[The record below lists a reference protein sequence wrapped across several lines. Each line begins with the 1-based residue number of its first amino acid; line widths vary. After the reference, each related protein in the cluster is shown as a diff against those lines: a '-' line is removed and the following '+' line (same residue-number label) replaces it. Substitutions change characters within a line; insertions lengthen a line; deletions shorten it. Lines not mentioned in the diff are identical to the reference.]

1 MAFKFSTGLRNG
13 MLNNQGFKEAMDGG
27 FLDIFAGTVPSSADD
42 ALGSATLLCTIS
54 NASGVTGITWAVPA
68 GGMISKATAEVWSG
82 NNVADGTATFC
93 RLRKAGDTGTASTS
107 ALRVQ
112 GTVGIA
118 GADLN
123 LSSVSLVATA
133 PQAIN
138 FATIIFPTN

>member
-27 FLDIFAGTVPSSADD
+27 FLDIYAGAVPASADD
-42 ALGSATLLCTIS
+42 AIGSATLLCTIS
-54 NASGVTGITWAVPA
+54 NASGVIGITWAAPA
-68 GGMISKATAEVWSG
+68 DGMISKTPSEVWSG
-82 NNVADGTATFC
+82 NNVDDGDATFC

-112 GTVGIA
+112 GTVGVA

-123 LSSVSLVATA
+123 LSSVSLVSEA

-138 FATIIFPTN
+138 FATIVFPTN